1 VKDLIV
7 EHFQLR
13 RHPFSVEI
21 EAEGLYPFKS
31 FQQGMLRLEQATHS
45 RSPVLVIAEPG
56 AGKTALIRGYCHKLA
71 ASSFEVRSQ
80 LVVLNKS
87 PIRPLLDGFLTGFGE
102 QIPFNNPA
110 RSLERLK
117 GCLSRIYDQ
126 GRLPVLLVDDAHHL
140 NANAWLILKAL
151 MNYEMDSKLP
161 CLLIFMGKAETL
173 STLGLN
179 ELQEVRE
186 RLGFCFH
193 LRPLKPQE
201 IEPYLE
207 KRLKWAGL
215 KKTVFPSD
223 IADQIWRHAQGNPRR
238 INRLAEKCLLSAACN
253 RRELIDGPCLEEAV
267 SETTFQQF
275 RKDEEALC

>member
-1 VKDLIV
+1 MKDLIV
-7 EHFQLR
+7 ENFQLR

-21 EAEGLYPFKS
+21 ETEGLYPFKS

-56 AGKTALIRGYCHKLA
+56 AGKTALIRAYCQKLA

-80 LVVLNKS
+80 LVMLSKS
-87 PIRPLLDGFLTGFGE
+87 PIRPLLEGFLTGFGE

-117 GCLSRIYDQ
+117 ASLARTYDQ
-126 GRLPVLLVDDAHHL
+126 GRLPVLLIDDAHHL

-151 MNYEMDSKLP
+151 MNYEMDSRLP
-161 CLLIFMGKAETL
+161 CLLIFMGKSETL

-186 RLGFCFH
+186 RLGLCYH

-201 IEPYLE
+201 IEPYLPDH
-207 KRLKWAGL
+207 R
-215 KKTVFPSD
+215 
-223 IADQIWRHAQGNPRR
+223 
-238 INRLAEKCLLSAACN
+238 
-253 RRELIDGPCLEEAV
+253 
-267 SETTFQQF
+267 
-275 RKDEEALC
+275 

>member
-7 EHFQLR
+7 EHFQFR

-21 EAEGLYPFKS
+21 ETDGLYPFKS
-31 FQQGMLRLEQATHS
+31 FQQGTLRLEQATHS

-56 AGKTALIRGYCHKLA
+56 AGKTALIRAFCSKLA
-71 ASSFEVRSQ
+71 SSSFDVRSQ
-80 LVVLNKS
+80 LVVLTKN

-110 RSLERLK
+110 RSLERLR
-117 GCLSRIYDQ
+117 GCLARIYDQ
-126 GRLPVLLVDDAHHL
+126 GRLPVLLIDDAHHL
-140 NANAWLILKAL
+140 NAVAWLILKAL
-151 MNYEMDSKLP
+151 MNYELDSKLP
-161 CLLIFMGKAETL
+161 CLMIFMGKAETL
-173 STLGLN
+173 TTLGLN

-186 RLGFCFH
+186 RLGLCFH

-207 KRLKWAGL
+207 KRLSWAGL
-215 KKTVFPSD
+215 RKSIFPTD

-238 INRLAEKCLLSAACN
+238 INRLAEKCLLAAACH
-253 RRELIDGPCLEEAV
+253 RRDLIDGSCLEEAV
-267 SETTFQQF
+267 TEMNFAQP
-275 RKDEEALC
+275 RKEEA

>member
-1 VKDLIV
+1 MKDLIV

-21 EAEGLYPFKS
+21 EADSLYPFKS

-56 AGKTALIRGYCHKLA
+56 SGKTALIRCYCHKLA

-80 LVVLNKS
+80 LVILNKS

-117 GCLSRIYDQ
+117 ACLARIYDQ
-126 GRLPVLLVDDAHHL
+126 GRLPVLLIDDAHHL
-140 NANAWLILKAL
+140 NASAWLILKAL
-151 MNYEMDSKLP
+151 INYEMDSKLP
-161 CLLIFMGKAETL
+161 CLLVFMGKADTL

-179 ELQEVRE
+179 ELD
-186 RLGFCFH
+186 
-193 LRPLKPQE
+193 
-201 IEPYLE
+201 
-207 KRLKWAGL
+207 
-215 KKTVFPSD
+215 S
-223 IADQIWRHAQGNPRR
+223 
-238 INRLAEKCLLSAACN
+238 LSAQIIRDLDDNIAS
-253 RRELIDGPCLEEAV
+253 
-267 SETTFQQF
+267 SEVI
-275 RKDEEALC
+275 EALIGNYRLRIELLEDMLGLMKETGIKKKKNTGNEL